1 LQPCVLIDPFGS
13 RFTHS
18 ARLSLVTIT
27 PSTLW
32 LVLALFSLDS
42 SIIHLSKTAIRP
54 AFFLANLAFRSSV
67 NSNQR
72 RCLNRALRV
81 AHAGGG
87 AGAGSGSLSGSS
99 ARDSRATTLGLLD
112 RSLDIAAAASWSA
125 QSSMTSTANCR

>member
-1 LQPCVLIDPFGS
+1 MQPCVLIDPFGS

-18 ARLSLVTIT
+18 ARLSLVTIA

-72 RCLNRALRV
+72 RCLNRV

-87 AGAGSGSLSGSS
+87 AGVGSGSLSGSS